1 MALWPTAGMQTVIVT
16 GADGFIGHHFVE
28 HLLVTRPSWRIQAL
42 CSFSHGGIGER
53 LTRAPR
59 IADALASGQVEAHVT
74 DLTRPPSRQLVHR
87 LARGAPIVNF
97 ASRSHVD
104 TSLAEPAPFFR
115 DNVDI
120 ALTMLEL
127 ARELVPPVFVQ
138 VSTDEVYGPAHAGQ
152 RHVEWDAIEPSNPY
166 AASKAAQEAA
176 AFAWWRAYGVPVV
189 ITNTMNN
196 IGERQAPE
204 KFVPMII
211 RRVLR
216 GETVHVHA
224 VEQAGQW
231 VIGSRH
237 YLHARNHADALLF
250 LIERFGGR
258 VPGYRYGAVERP
270 LRFHVA
276 GEHEVS
282 NLELAEHVARAIGK
296 ELVYELHDAHSAR
309 PGHDLR
315 YALDAGAIHAL
326 GWRPPVELWQSLERT
341 VRWTLAHPE
350 WLLD

>member
-1 MALWPTAGMQTVIVT
+1 MQTVIVT

-28 HLLVTRPSWRIQAL
+28 HLLVTRPTWRIQAL

-53 LTRAPR
+53 LTQAPR
-59 IADALASGQVEAHVT
+59 IAEALRSGQVEAHVT
-74 DLTRPPSRQLVHR
+74 DLTRTPSRQLVHR
-87 LARGAPIVNF
+87 LAPGAPIVNF

-120 ALTMLEL
+120 ALTVLEL
-127 ARELVPPVFVQ
+127 ARELHPSVLVQ
-138 VSTDEVYGPAHAGQ
+138 ISTDEVYGPAHAGQ
-152 RHVEWDAIEPSNPY
+152 RHVEWEPIVPSNPY

-176 AFAWWRAYGVPVV
+176 ASAWWRAFGVPVIV
-189 ITNTMNN
+189 TNTMNN

-211 RRVLR
+211 RKVLA
-216 GETVHVHA
+216 GDVVPIHA
-224 VEQAGQW
+224 VQRGDEW
-231 VIGSRH
+231 VVGSRH
-237 YLHARNHADALLF
+237 YLHARNHADAVLF
-250 LIERFGGR
+250 LVERFAGR
-258 VPGYRYGAVERP
+258 VPAYGYGAIERP
-270 LRFHVA
+270 LRFHIA

-282 NLELAEHVARAIGK
+282 NLELAQHVARAVGK

-315 YALDAGAIHAL
+315 YALDASAIHAL
-326 GWRPPVELWQSLERT
+326 WLARAGRALESLERT